1 MKKILAVVLGTLA
14 ASSFA
19 DVTLYGRVSAAIEN
33 DQFPQGNMQ
42 EPGLTSVQDYGSYWG
57 IRGTDQVFGQTAVVW
72 QVEQFLNIATGTA
85 YQNTTGSGW
94 VPGNPRGSAFA
105 GGQST
110 SAVNVLAS
118 SDSYIGLQGGWGRA
132 RIGNL
137 SNTFRTNTGAVDI
150 YNGGNANGMGT
161 YDRVM
166 AVLPTTVRF
175 DSPTWGNF
183 SFNAYISANS
193 DGNFNTGGANG
204 NSMSGVNDETGYND
218 APIYGIGLAWQPG
231 KFGVTWNTQL
241 SQNTGVYQNYGGTS
255 SGYGPSPIL
264 NPDGSVCASGN
275 PSQCNVQGINAYASR
290 LEFSYN
296 NPDSWFIGVGGQIT
310 QGYGYFSVAGNGN
323 MNNLWVQ
330 NAAVGNVNSQYY
342 NDSANGWTS
351 LNTANLGTAEAG
363 LSLGWHINNWTPKIG
378 YVYGANMMN
387 GGSPWDLIAG
397 NNQVG
402 GTGYQ
407 QVVAE
412 LDWNI
417 TPRTIAFVNFGQV
430 WWGNTATSMVK
441 GANPGDVN
449 MNQAGGSVW
458 ANNATTAVGFSHTF

>member
-19 DVTLYGRVSAAIEN
+19 DVTLYGRISAAVEN
-33 DQFPQGNMQ
+33 DQFPQANMQ
-42 EPGLTSVQDYGSYWG
+42 EPALTSIQDYGSYWG

-72 QVEQFLNIATGTA
+72 QVEQFLNIATGEA
-85 YQNTTGSGW
+85 YQNNTGSGW
-94 VPGNPRGSAFA
+94 VPSNPNGGSLARNQGVA
-105 GGQST
+105 TST
-110 SAVNVLAS
+110 QNVLAS
-118 SDSYIGLQGGWGRA
+118 SDSYIGLQGGWGRV

-150 YNGGNANGMGT
+150 YNGANANGMGT

-166 AVLPTTVRF
+166 AILPTTARF

-183 SFNAYISANS
+183 SFNAYLSTNT

-204 NSMSGVNDETGYND
+204 NGMMAGGDENGYNN
-218 APIYGIGLAWQPG
+218 APIYGFGLAWQPG
-231 KFGVTWNTQL
+231 KFGVTLNTQIA
-241 SQNTGVYQNYGGTS
+241 SDVGMYKTYGGTVG
-255 SGYGPSPIL
+255 GYGPGTTDS
-264 NPDGSVCASGN
+264 NGNFSG
-275 PSQCNVQGINAYASR
+275 QQVTQGLTAYASR

-296 NPDSWFIGVGGQIT
+296 NPDSWFVGVGGQIT

-323 MNNLWVQ
+323 MNNLWIQ
-330 NAAVGNVNSQYY
+330 NSAAGNVNGQYL
-342 NDSANGWTS
+342 NANTGSSWTS

-363 LSLGWHINNWTPKIG
+363 LSFGWHVNNWTPKIG
-378 YVYGANMMN
+378 YVYGSNMMN
-387 GGSPWDLIAG
+387 GGSPWDLING
-397 NNQVG
+397 NNQIG

-417 TPRTIAFVNFGQV
+417 TPRTIAFVNWGQV

-441 GANPGDVN
+441 GTDPGTNN
-449 MNQAGGSVW
+449 MNQAGGSTWV
-458 ANNATTAVGFSHTF
+458 NNSTTAVGFSHTF